1 MEDYGKSLKMSH
13 YSKDTDGR
21 YNCIV
26 CYLSFFFSFI
36 IKDEIIAALSIL
48 KRGWASYYHTNS

>member
-1 MEDYGKSLKMSH
+1 MVKVCKCH
-13 YSKDTDGR
+13 ITKDTDGR

-26 CYLSFFFSFI
+26 CYLSFFFFAFM

-48 KRGWASYYHTNS
+48 KRGWASYYHPNS